1 MRREEELLDVTQCEA
16 MMVRALQVTRV
27 VLEVGE
33 NCDPIQSP
41 MGSRMGQRA
50 SPLPPIPAV

>member
-1 MRREEELLDVTQCEA
+1 MRREEELLNVTQCEA

-41 MGSRMGQRA
+41 VGSGVGQRA
-50 SPLPPIPAV
+50 SPLPPILAV